1 MTLAEASFNYP
12 LLNVFL
18 SFLYFFVFVIWIF
31 LIFTIFTDLFRSH
44 DVGGW
49 GKTFWVLLILVLP
62 LLGVL
67 IYLIV
72 RGGSMHERAEAAA
85 ASQQAAMQ
93 EYIQQAAG
101 TSPSVA
107 DELEKLAALRDN
119 GTISAED
126 FAAQKARL
134 LG

>member
-18 SFLYFFVFVIWIF
+18 SFMYFFLFIVWIF

-49 GKTFWVLLILVLP
+49 GKTFWVLLILFLP

-72 RGGSMHERAEAAA
+72 RGGSMHERAAAAA
-85 ASQQAAMQ
+85 ASQEAAMK

-107 DELEKLAALRDN
+107 DELEKLAALRDA